1 MASTNFLQFDEAGQN
16 MMSDGDYEAHA
27 QRARGVTPG
36 IAYPNLHNKLYYQV
50 STMCKAFADFMVQQG
65 QDAQDGDIEQLTT
78 NIANAINRAIEQS
91 NRYVPLAGG
100 TMTGLL
106 SLFTGSTVPTPGSDD
121 NSKKIPNTE
130 WVQTWIKAYVAELSE
145 NLEVQWS
152 SKTFTVPALGIT
164 GLMAPNGYI
173 SLGKLFG
180 GLILQWGIIST
191 KANANTPIIF
201 QVNFKLN
208 YIILALHSGSSPL
221 LIAEEYTGHTLSSTR
236 IIAKNAQ
243 GVANANWSIYWFT
256 IGY

>member
-78 NIANAINRAIEQS
+78 NIANAI
-91 NRYVPLAGG
+91 RYVPLAGG
-100 TMTGLL
+100 IMTGLL
-106 SLFTGSTVPTPGSDD
+106 SLFTGSTVPTPNSND

-152 SKTFTVPALGIT
+152 GSIFTVPALGIT
-164 GLMAPNGYI
+164 GLMAQNGYI

-180 GLILQWGIIST
+180 GLILQWGTAKLNNVSTFPISFTQLRKLVAIHYGSILSVTLIEDMDYRNNLTST
-191 KANANTPIIF
+191 KLLTSYEYKADAE
-201 QVNFKLN
+201 
-208 YIILALHSGSSPL
+208 YI
-221 LIAEEYTGHTLSSTR
+221 
-236 IIAKNAQ
+236 
-243 GVANANWSIYWFT
+243 V
-256 IGY
+256 IGF